1 MPEKTLKLVKRL
13 RDKYAGIT
21 FDSAIEE
28 LRQGPWRPSHGSS
41 LMLFDR
47 WVLVALRVFAG
58 SHQKVM
64 RRQTTHRRLKHSL
77 FIARTFTQELYETL
91 AVFSIWRKDIQRS
104 TEAMALVQHWSPS
117 SPQS

>member
-1 MPEKTLKLVKRL
+1 
-13 RDKYAGIT
+13 
-21 FDSAIEE
+21 
-28 LRQGPWRPSHGSS
+28 
-41 LMLFDR
+41 MLFDR
-47 WVLVALRVFAG
+47 WVLESLRVSGG

-64 RRQTTHRRLKHSL
+64 RQQTTHRRFKHSL
-77 FIARTFTQELYETL
+77 FIARTFTQELYEPL

>member
-1 MPEKTLKLVKRL
+1 
-13 RDKYAGIT
+13 
-21 FDSAIEE
+21 
-28 LRQGPWRPSHGSS
+28 
-41 LMLFDR
+41 MLFDR
-47 WVLVALRVFAG
+47 WVLEALRVFAG

-77 FIARTFTQELYETL
+77 FIARPFITRTFTQELYETL